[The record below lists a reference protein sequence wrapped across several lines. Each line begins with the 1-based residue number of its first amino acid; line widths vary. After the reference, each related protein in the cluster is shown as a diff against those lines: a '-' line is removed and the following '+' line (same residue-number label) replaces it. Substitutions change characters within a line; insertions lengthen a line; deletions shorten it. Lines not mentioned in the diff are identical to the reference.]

1 MKRLVKILSLVIALT
16 LLASSLPVL
25 SEDAHSTIRTES
37 MRDLLALKPE
47 LAKKLALLPKASLPI
62 KSVSMTSKMTVEYNV
77 PSFKVKAVIKPA
89 TERAFWDFSWSYD
102 SAKVTRLDWDFEY
115 KKSGLEIVTYY
126 RPVGVLGTTNVG
138 IYSQYKPKI
147 RDHTKVT
154 IRTIAPKS
162 VTMSAGSATIG
173 LKGKVQLNATVLPAN
188 AANKKI
194 KWTTSNKKIATVSS
208 NGLVTAKKK
217 GSCTITATTVDGGKK
232 ASCKIKVVKVAPTP
246 VPTAKPTPVPT
257 VKPTPVPTV
266 KPTPVPTPKP
276 TPVPTPTP
284 TNKVVYRAL
293 LIGNNDYPGTENDLA
308 GGPYFDVIMMENAL
322 SRSSLNGIKYTDI
335 TDLAD
340 LSASQII
347 SAIAAMKN
355 KGIDSNDVTLFY
367 YSGHG
372 GQMAP
377 TEADTG
383 IVGADNYLIN
393 VPVLKAYLDTIPGTV
408 IVILDSCFS
417 GMFIGKNG
425 VVTKSA
431 AAFNPKSFNQ
441 VIGGAFTEPQAKGLT
456 TSKYHVITASRKNE
470 TSMNVYFGST
480 SDGYRVY
487 VGLCTYYLAC
497 AGGYN
502 LGDQTANV
510 LYADA
515 NSDKIAT
522 IKEVYDFADYYVDKY
537 VLNANNPKITQDMQY
552 FTTNTSFPIFGRN

>member
-16 LLASSLPVL
+16 LLTSSLPVL
-25 SEDAHSTIRTES
+25 SEDAHSTIRTVS

-47 LAKKLALLPKASLPI
+47 LAKELALLPKASNPI
-62 KSVSMTSKMTVEYNV
+62 KSISMTSKMTVECNV
-77 PSFKVKAVIKPA
+77 PSLKVKAVIKPA
-89 TERAFWDFSWSYD
+89 TTAAFDDFMWDYDYNYLSWVD
-102 SAKVTRLDWDFEY
+102 FDWVY
-115 KKSGLEIVTYY
+115 KKSGLEVVFCF
-126 RPVGVLGTTNVG
+126 RPTGVLGTSKVEV
-138 IYSQYKPKI
+138 YSMRKRTL
-147 RDHTKVT
+147 RDYTKVT

-162 VTMSAGSATIG
+162 VTMSAGSTTIG
-173 LKGKVQLNATVLPAN
+173 LKGTVQLGATVLPAN
-188 AANKKI
+188 AANKNI

-208 NGLVTAKKK
+208 TGLVTAKKK

-246 VPTAKPTPVPT
+246 KPTPVPTAKPTPVPT
-257 VKPTPVPTV
+257 AKPTPVPTAA
-266 KPTPVPTPKP
+266 
-276 TPVPTPTP
+276 P

-293 LIGNNDYPGTENDLA
+293 LIGNNDYPGTEYDLA
-308 GGPYFDVIMMENAL
+308 DSPYFDMIMMENAL

-335 TDLAD
+335 TDLPD
-340 LSASQII
+340 LSASEIL

-372 GQMAP
+372 GQMAA

-383 IVGADNYLIN
+383 IVGVDNYLIN
-393 VPVLKAYLDTIPGTV
+393 VPVLKAALDTIPGTV

-431 AAFNPKSFNQ
+431 AASDPKSFNQ
-441 VIGGAFTEPQAKGLT
+441 VIGGAFTGPQAKGLT

-470 TSMNVYFGST
+470 TSLSVHFGTT

-487 VGLCTYYLAC
+487 VGLSTYYLAC
-497 AGGYN
+497 AGGYI
-502 LGDQTANV
+502 LGDQTTNV
-510 LYADA
+510 LYADT
-515 NSDKIAT
+515 NSNKIAT

-537 VLNANNPKITQDMQY
+537 VLSANNPRITQDMQY

>member
-1 MKRLVKILSLVIALT
+1 MKRLLKILSLVIALT

-217 GSCTITATTVDGGKK
+217 GNCTITATTVDGGKK
-232 ASCKIKVVKVAPTP
+232 ASCKIKVVKVAPT
-246 VPTAKPTPVPT
+246 
-257 VKPTPVPTV
+257 
-266 KPTPVPTPKP
+266 P

-372 GQMAP
+372 GQIAA

-441 VIGGAFTEPQAKGLT
+441 VIGGAFTGPQAKGLT

-502 LGDQTANV
+502 LGDPTANV